1 MRALAI
7 IFAVAA
13 LACGLTAAHYWY
25 RSIVEIRLD
34 SDFEPVVEELHNRV
48 WFSAAMK
55 AASESA
61 RLNRIAALWTAAAV
75 ILGTASSIFGSL
87 IGCVD
92 HGQATS
98 PTEAIAAEL
107 TVPERVLL
115 FCPASDTNWVM
126 RPPRG
131 GAPWAGLARPVLG
144 LFRLVLPRGCRPD
157 DRHHSANPLSSR
169 GHSSTSCH

>member
-25 RSIVEIRLD
+25 RSSIVEIRLD
-34 SDFEPVVEELHNRV
+34 SGFEPVVEELHNRV

-87 IGCVD
+87 IG
-92 HGQATS
+92 
-98 PTEAIAAEL
+98 
-107 TVPERVLL
+107 
-115 FCPASDTNWVM
+115 
-126 RPPRG
+126 
-131 GAPWAGLARPVLG
+131 
-144 LFRLVLPRGCRPD
+144 
-157 DRHHSANPLSSR
+157 
-169 GHSSTSCH
+169 

>member
-13 LACGLTAAHYWY
+13 LTCGLTAAHYWY
-25 RSIVEIRLD
+25 RSSIVEIRLD

-87 IGCVD
+87 IGWID
-92 HGQATS
+92 HGQSTHHRNNRRRTQRAGTG
-98 PTEAIAAEL
+98 AA
-107 TVPERVLL
+107 VLSRL
-115 FCPASDTNWVM
+115 RYRLGEGGRAHPA
-126 RPPRG
+126 
-131 GAPWAGLARPVLG
+131 AAQ
-144 LFRLVLPRGCRPD
+144 
-157 DRHHSANPLSSR
+157 HLSSKFWWSVIAHR
-169 GHSSTSCH
+169 SGAR